1 MKLVHIRNTG
11 PVAATLT
18 WKMEQALVSQPPL
31 VDVKWGFS
39 ADDKQPLSLGIVPHS
54 SDSLPPPFRIE
65 PAQADV
71 PPHGIATFK
80 VYGRSEALSSSEK
93 RQLEAA
99 GISTYPRK
107 AHFVADAR
115 WHVED
120 MCKGISEVDG
130 EEEGAPLSLEAS
142 SELAGNQA
150 SHTSLSTDASWMTL
164 RTATQIT
171 ARARLKRTAA
181 IRGSKRILTLE
192 TQLKPIVPRLEVDK
206 RSLPD
211 GRAHVKFG
219 VWVTKPRSHESYAR
233 AITLTNS
240 MGADLTFT
248 LAATGPY
255 IIERCETSAPKHP
268 LTPNEVLTS
277 SLTETRMSG
286 IQSRLF
292 TLPQDCSLIA
302 TVRFQP
308 RSQFR
313 DELADTMY
321 SSLLGDTATQKDETV
336 DLGATGGSVLE
347 KGKAVLKET
356 NGGRLIIT
364 FSNGEVQEIGLRAE
378 ALRPLLVATPV
389 EYNFGT
395 VHVEHNVGSTI
406 VLGNPTEV
414 EAEWTLSHVHV
425 PPPKSKIHINPRSF
439 GLPEGKAFEELKA
452 EEEAIAAIVD
462 DPGVFVFSSRSGQVM
477 GPTPPLDVSSGEV
490 SAVYPLLG
498 LCVALTSYCCCCLF
512 THSLFANLPRELI
525 MTCSR

>member
-1 MKLVHIRNTG
+1 MATIHVDGPFPPGRTHGSKKSTVPSITVKAPLARAHEDRDKFQSMKGQQELKERRTKEEVKHYLGMQRGAAFLIHHPTGELPPFSMARIRVTCVADMPGDYKDQLLVDVVGLAQMRVPLRVSVTGTPLKFDENTVGLSVIRDPPVLAFGEVPYDAPECMKLVHIRNTG

-268 LTPNEVLTS
+268 LTPNE
-277 SLTETRMSG
+277 
-286 IQSRLF
+286 
-292 TLPQDCSLIA
+292 
-302 TVRFQP
+302 
-308 RSQFR
+308 
-313 DELADTMY
+313 
-321 SSLLGDTATQKDETV
+321 
-336 DLGATGGSVLE
+336 
-347 KGKAVLKET
+347 
-356 NGGRLIIT
+356 
-364 FSNGEVQEIGLRAE
+364 
-378 ALRPLLVATPV
+378 
-389 EYNFGT
+389 
-395 VHVEHNVGSTI
+395 
-406 VLGNPTEV
+406 
-414 EAEWTLSHVHV
+414 
-425 PPPKSKIHINPRSF
+425 
-439 GLPEGKAFEELKA
+439 
-452 EEEAIAAIVD
+452 
-462 DPGVFVFSSRSGQVM
+462 
-477 GPTPPLDVSSGEV
+477 
-490 SAVYPLLG
+490 
-498 LCVALTSYCCCCLF
+498 
-512 THSLFANLPRELI
+512 
-525 MTCSR
+525 